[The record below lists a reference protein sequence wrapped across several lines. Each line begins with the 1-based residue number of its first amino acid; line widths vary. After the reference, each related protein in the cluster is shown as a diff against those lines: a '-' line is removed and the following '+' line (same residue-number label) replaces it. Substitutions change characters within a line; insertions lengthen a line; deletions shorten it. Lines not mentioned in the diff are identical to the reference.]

1 MTRRVIYARGFPYG
15 APLVMLRGGGLKISG
30 VLGYLR
36 EEGFRWQASGRASHA
51 YETYLGREDLT
62 RVLTV
67 LRDAY
72 GCEILAKKGMDANYI
87 LNDFS
92 EVQA

>member
-1 MTRRVIYARGFPYG
+1 MSRKVIYARGFPYG

-36 EEGFRWQASGRASHA
+36 EEGFRWQGSGRPSHA
-51 YETYLGREDLT
+51 YETYLDRSDLA
-62 RVLTV
+62 RVLGV
-67 LRDAY
+67 LRDSY
-72 GCEILAKKGMDANYI
+72 GCEIFAKKGMDSNYI
-87 LNDFS
+87 LDGFS